1 MKIKIVTLGHRMP
14 SWVNQATQDY
24 LGRMPREF
32 EVELRELKAVAR
44 QEGRAREQILALE
57 ADDICASLGNFPYH
71 ALDERGGLWTSQD
84 LAKRL
89 QTAQQEGESLGFVIG
104 SADGL
109 HARLLEKSRQPLALS
124 RFTLPHGLA
133 RVVLAE
139 QLYRAAMILKGHPY
153 HRDS

>member
-1 MKIKIVTLGHRMP
+1 MKIKIITLGHRMP
-14 SWVNQATQDY
+14 AWVSNASQEY

-32 EVELRELKAVAR
+32 EVELRELKPAAR
-44 QEGRAREQILALE
+44 QEGRPRTRMLALE
-57 ADDICASLGNFPYH
+57 ADEIDDALGNLPYH
-71 ALDERGGLWTSQD
+71 ALDERGELWSSQE
-84 LAKRL
+84 LAQRL
-89 QTAQQEGESLGFVIG
+89 QRAHQESENLAFVIG

-109 HARLLEKSRQPLALS
+109 HPRLLDKSRTPLALS
-124 RFTLPHGLA
+124 RLTLPHGLA